1 MKYVGGKVTLAK
13 YIVPYIQ
20 KLLVNSNGNY
30 YEPFVGGA
38 NIFCKVKANNKI
50 GSDLDKELIDFLN
63 YLTEFG
69 ADNLPY
75 ITEKIYNAIK
85 KEPHKYKSHIVGYVS
100 ICGAFQG
107 VKFSSYARPKEYCSN
122 NGIYFRDYPLF
133 SLNSV
138 KRQSLELQQNK
149 GKFIH
154 SNYLNLQIPDNSVI
168 YCDPPYKNSLN
179 ACYEANNF
187 DHKEFWKWCRIQSK
201 HSKLLIS
208 EYIENVP
215 NDFKIIWSKEKRNK
229 LSRTNKFKI
238 ETLSIKPRG

>member
-1 MKYVGGKVTLAK
+1 MQYVGGKVRLAK

-20 KLLVNSNGNY
+20 KLLINSNGNY

-100 ICGAFQG
+100 ICGAFKG
-107 VKFSSYARPKEYCSN
+107 KKFDGYCKPSTSLKQTGKEYF
-122 NGIYFRDYPLF
+122 YDYPLIT
-133 SLNSV
+133 LNSV
-138 KRQSLELQQNK
+138 KRQSLDLQQTK

-154 SNYLNLQIPDNSVI
+154 SSYLNLQIPDNSVI
-168 YCDPPYKNSLN
+168 YCDPPYQNTTEYK
-179 ACYEANNF
+179 ANNF
-187 DHKEFWKWCRIQSK
+187 DHKEFWNWCRIQSK
-201 HSKLLIS
+201 HSRVLIS
-208 EYIENVP
+208 EYIQNVP
-215 NDFKIIWSKEKRNK
+215 EDFKIIWSKEKVNNLNSNK
-229 LSRTNKFKI
+229 SNI
-238 ETLSIKPRG
+238 ETLSIKPRK